1 MPNDLSPPLSPPLL
15 RDAPNTQRFLLFAG
29 VYLAIWFATW
39 YSARLLD
46 SFGVVSLWYLPA
58 GLRFFSLLVLG
69 WRGFLLE
76 TTVQMIWGVLQFAHL
91 AGPPP
96 PEVFSIDMLWLIYGW
111 FASLCINAAAVIP
124 LRRWMSDR
132 LDLTRPTHSVAF
144 LFAALAACALAA
156 LAGTFRLIQL
166 GFVPTAQGTEVFAK
180 WMIGDFIGIVTL
192 VPLLLVR
199 VVPGLRHYLKYGN
212 WRAGGKQPAARAA
225 QASSDLH
232 IILIVLLALFLIFG
246 CPWPEDSNRHFPLI
260 TLLLLLPLAGIAL
273 YRGLR
278 AAVLAVVLLDGGL
291 VVLIS
296 LFHMQEHAFQ
306 FQIVMVAIAAVGVWL
321 GGAVEAHD
329 RVVARYRDF
338 SSVSNDLLWD
348 ADRNGRV
355 LETSG
360 RLARYS
366 SLASGQNWRE
376 MLKNGPAP
384 ALDAL
389 MKAVNGLQPFHNLEF
404 ELPDEGGGPRWIKV
418 SGQPVLDDSGELAGY
433 RGTAVDV
440 SLARQAE
447 TLLRNYNEQLL
458 KDVAERTRDLRQ
470 INSELATKERHLQVI
485 FAAAPVG
492 VLELDEEQ
500 RCRFIN
506 VNGCVLTGCTQE
518 EAHGRAILD
527 FVHPDD
533 REYVAFVL
541 KINQQNDNVH
551 WIEFRLDRTNQRCS
565 AHWINVDHADS
576 TQSSTIMVLTSASA
590 RAQQDERLWTLAHHD
605 GLTDLPNR
613 NLFWDRMGQALRYAR
628 RRDSGAAVLWIDL
641 DGFKGVNDRFGHAA
655 GDLLLQQVAQRL
667 RGRIRESDTVARMG
681 GDEFAVIM
689 PDITEAAGA
698 LQIANALVASLAE
711 PFQLPQGEAR
721 ISGSIGVA
729 LYPQHADGVESLTQ
743 CADMAMYQAKN
754 SGKNQVR
761 LWSTERNGADSP
773 PAGA

>member
-1 MPNDLSPPLSPPLL
+1 MPNDLSHPQSASLLSDDS
-15 RDAPNTQRFLLFAG
+15 RSRRFLIFAG
-29 VYLAIWFATW
+29 IYLVLWFATW

-58 GLRFFSLLVLG
+58 GFRFFSLLVLG

-76 TTVQMIWGVLQFAHL
+76 TTVQMIWGVLQFTQL
-91 AGPPP
+91 WGPPP
-96 PEVFSIDMLWLIYGW
+96 PAVFSTDMLWLIYGW
-111 FASLCINAAAVIP
+111 FAALCINAVAVYP
-124 LRRWMSDR
+124 LRRWIGNGI
-132 LDLTRPTHSVAF
+132 DLTRPAHSVAF
-144 LFAALAACALAA
+144 LVAALAACAITA
-156 LAGTFRLIQL
+156 LAGTVRLMQL
-166 GFVPTAQGTEVFAK
+166 GFVTEAQGVEVFAK
-180 WMIGDFIGIVTL
+180 WMTGDFIGIVTL

-199 VVPGLRHYLKYGN
+199 VVPGLLHYLKHGR
-212 WRAGGKQPAARAA
+212 WHASGAASAMPLT
-225 QASSDLH
+225 DLKT
-232 IILIVLLALFLIFG
+232 ILIVALALLLVFG
-246 CPWPEDSNRHFPLI
+246 IPWPDDINRHFPLI

-273 YRGLR
+273 YHGLR

-296 LFHMQEHAFQ
+296 LNGMQENAFQ
-306 FQIVMVAIAAVGVWL
+306 FQIVMVAIAAIGVWL
-321 GGAVEAHD
+321 GGAVEARD

-338 SSVSNDLLWD
+338 ASVSNDLLWE

-355 LETSG
+355 FETSG
-360 RLARYS
+360 QLARYS
-366 SLASGQNWRE
+366 SLSSGQNWRQI
-376 MLKNGPAP
+376 LRNGPP
-384 ALDAL
+384 AQLAAL
-389 MKAVNGLQPFHNLEF
+389 EAALSKLQPFRSLEF
-404 ELPDEGGGPRWIKV
+404 VLPDEGNGLRWIQV
-418 SGQPVLDDSGELAGY
+418 NGLPILDDAGELAGY

-447 TLLRNYNEQLL
+447 TLLRTYNEQLL
-458 KDVAERTRDLRQ
+458 KDVAERTRDLHQ

-492 VLELDEEQ
+492 VLELDDEQ
-500 RCRFIN
+500 RCCFIN

-518 EAHGRAILD
+518 EAQGRAILD
-527 FVHPDD
+527 FVHRDD

-541 KINQQNDNVH
+541 KINQQSDNVQ

-613 NLFWDRMGQALRYAR
+613 NLFWDRMGQALRYAKR
-628 RRDSGAAVLWIDL
+628 RETGAAVLWIDL

-689 PDITEAAGA
+689 PDITEADGA
-698 LQIANALVASLAE
+698 LHTANALVTSLAE
-711 PFQLPQGEAR
+711 PFQLPHGEAH

-729 LYPQHADGVESLTQ
+729 LYPQHADGVEALTQ
-743 CADMAMYQAKN
+743 CADMAMYQAKKA
-754 SGKNQVR
+754 GKNQVR
-761 LWSTERNGADSP
+761 LWNAERGKDS
-773 PAGA
+773 A

>member
-1 MPNDLSPPLSPPLL
+1 VTNDLSPPLSPSLL
-15 RDAPNTQRFLLFAG
+15 HDDPNSRRFLYFAG
-29 VYLAIWFATW
+29 IYIALWFATW

-58 GLRFFSLLVLG
+58 GFRFFSLLVLG

-76 TTVQMIWGVLQFAHL
+76 TAIQMIWGVLQFTQL
-91 AGPPP
+91 WGPPP
-96 PEVFSIDMLWLIYGW
+96 PEVFSTDMLWLIYGW
-111 FASLCINAAAVIP
+111 FAALCINAAAVYP
-124 LRRWMSDR
+124 LRRWIGNGI
-132 LDLTRPTHSVAF
+132 DLTRPAHSVAF
-144 LFAALAACALAA
+144 LVAALAACAITA
-156 LAGTFRLIQL
+156 LAGTFRLMQL
-166 GFVPTAQGTEVFAK
+166 GFVTDAQGVEVFAK
-180 WMIGDFIGIVTL
+180 WMTGDFIGIVTL

-199 VVPGLRHYLKYGN
+199 VVPGLRHYLKHGRWY
-212 WRAGGKQPAARAA
+212 APGGQQSPKAAKRL
-225 QASSDLH
+225 SDLKT
-232 IILIVLLALFLIFG
+232 ILIVALALLLVFG
-246 CPWPEDSNRHFPLI
+246 IPWPDDINRHFPLI

-273 YRGLR
+273 YHGLR

-296 LFHMQEHAFQ
+296 LHDMQANAFQ
-306 FQIVMVAIAAVGVWL
+306 FQIVMVAIAAIGVWL
-321 GGAVEAHD
+321 GGAVEARN

-338 SSVSNDLLWD
+338 ASVSNDLLWE

-355 LETSG
+355 HETSG

-366 SLASGQNWRE
+366 SLSSGQNWRQI
-376 MLKNGPAP
+376 LRNGPP
-384 ALDAL
+384 AQLAAL
-389 MKAVNGLQPFHNLEF
+389 EAALSTLQPFRSLEF
-404 ELPDEGGGPRWIKV
+404 MLPDEGDGQRWIQV
-418 SGQPVLDDSGELAGY
+418 NGLPILDAAGELAGY

-447 TLLRNYNEQLL
+447 TLLRNYNERLL
-458 KDVAERTRDLRQ
+458 KDVAERTRDLHQ

-500 RCRFIN
+500 RCHFIN

-518 EAHGRAILD
+518 EAQGRAILD
-527 FVHPDD
+527 FVHPED

-541 KINQQNDNVH
+541 KINQQSDNVQ

-613 NLFWDRMGQALRYAR
+613 NLFWDRMGQALRYAKR
-628 RRDSGAAVLWIDL
+628 HESGAAVLWIDL

-681 GDEFAVIM
+681 GDEFAVIV
-689 PDITEAAGA
+689 PDISDADGA
-698 LQIANALVASLAE
+698 LHTANALVASLAE
-711 PFQLPQGEAR
+711 PFQLPHGEAR
-721 ISGSIGVA
+721 ISASIGVA

-761 LWSTERNGADSP
+761 LWSAEREGEDS
-773 PAGA
+773 A

>member
-1 MPNDLSPPLSPPLL
+1 MPNKISPSISPSLL
-15 RDAPNTQRFLLFAG
+15 QDDPNTRRFLYFAG
-29 VYLAIWFATW
+29 IYLTIWFATW
-39 YSARLLD
+39 YSAKLLD

-58 GLRFFSLLVLG
+58 GLRFFALLVLG

-76 TTVQMIWGVLQFAHL
+76 TTIQMIWGVLQFAHL

-96 PEVFSIDMLWLIYGW
+96 PEIFSTDMLWLIYGW
-111 FASLCINAAAVIP
+111 FAGLCINAAAVIP
-124 LRRWMSDR
+124 LRRWMGNR
-132 LDLTRPTHSVAF
+132 LDFTRPGHSVTF
-144 LFAALAACALAA
+144 LVAALVACALTA
-156 LAGTFRLIQL
+156 LAGTYRLIQL
-166 GFVPTAQGTEVFAK
+166 GFIPIEQSTEVFAK
-180 WMIGDFIGIVTL
+180 WMTGDFIGIITL

-199 VVPGLRHYLKYGN
+199 VVPGLRHYLNYGS
-212 WRAGGKQPAARAA
+212 WHAAGRPPVARTA
-225 QASSDLH
+225 QASTDLRTL
-232 IILIVLLALFLIFG
+232 LIVVLALLLVFG
-246 CPWPEDSNRHFPLI
+246 IPWPDDINRHFPLI
-260 TLLLLLPLAGIAL
+260 TLLLLLPLAGVAL
-273 YRGLR
+273 YHGLR
-278 AAVLAVVLLDGGL
+278 AAVLAIILLDGGL
-291 VVLIS
+291 VLLIS
-296 LFHMQEHAFQ
+296 LFHMQENAFQ
-306 FQIVMVAIAAVGVWL
+306 FQIVMVAIAAIGVWL
-321 GGAVEAHD
+321 GGAVEAGN
-329 RVVARYRDF
+329 RVVGRYRDF
-338 SSVSNDLLWD
+338 ASVSNDLLWE
-348 ADRNGRV
+348 ADHHGHV

-366 SLASGQNWRE
+366 SLTSGQNWRQ
-376 MLKNGPAP
+376 MLRNGPVA
-384 ALDAL
+384 ALAAL
-389 MKAVNGLQPFHNLEF
+389 QTAVNGLQPFHNLEF
-404 ELPDEGGGPRWIKV
+404 ELPDGGDGPRWIKV
-418 SGQPVLDDSGELAGY
+418 SGQPVLDDAGELAGY

-447 TLLRNYNEQLL
+447 TLLRNYTEQLL
-458 KDVAERTRDLRQ
+458 KDVAERTRDLHQ
-470 INSELATKERHLQVI
+470 INSELVTKERHLQVI
-485 FAAAPVG
+485 LAAAPVG
-492 VLELDEEQ
+492 VLELDEAQ
-500 RCRFIN
+500 RCCFIN
-506 VNGCVLTGCTQE
+506 VNGCAMTGCTQE

-527 FVHPDD
+527 FVHPED

-541 KINQQNDNVH
+541 KINQQNDTVH
-551 WIEFRLDRTNQRCS
+551 WLEFRLDRTHQRCS

-628 RRDSGAAVLWIDL
+628 RHESGAAVLWIDL

-689 PDITEAAGA
+689 PDISEAAGA

-711 PFQLPQGEAR
+711 PFLLPHGEAR

-743 CADMAMYQAKN
+743 CADMAMYQAKK

-761 LWSTERNGADSP
+761 LWSAGQDGQDVAER
-773 PAGA
+773 